1 MVCTNRKRKPK
12 PKWFLCLV
20 HNAHGRPRFHH
31 ACSTWQRQC
40 PPQKFCMCSW
50 RWQCN
55 EESVYQ
61 KEVSLCHWES
71 LPESYSQQKKK
82 KANKKTQMIS
92 LCAIGKWNNDIISK
106 NSASCH
112 HNEVCHNSLWG
123 FAHTGTT
130 RRTLRQTSM
139 LLNESRWSPLQR
151 ASKLQLRNLRR
162 KKNHTKGMLK
172 KLQQIHKIYHD
183 LSYRKAKPGPYI
195 IYAFQLCK
203 PQVSLTEAT
212 DL

>member
-1 MVCTNRKRKPK
+1 MVCTNRKQKPK

-112 HNEVCHNSLWG
+112 HNEVCHNSLG
-123 FAHTGTT
+123 FCTHRNNSQNTQANLHASEWVPLVSSTKSLQATT
-130 RRTLRQTSM
+130 
-139 LLNESRWSPLQR
+139 P
-151 ASKLQLRNLRR
+151 
-162 KKNHTKGMLK
+162 
-172 KLQQIHKIYHD
+172 
-183 LSYRKAKPGPYI
+183 
-195 IYAFQLCK
+195 K
-203 PQVSLTEAT
+203 PQEKKKSY
-212 DL
+212 